1 MLAALSCGAIVIAAE
16 PLTIPLLRR
25 AAAVDVPVQRS
36 YHSIPHSARRGTP
49 TAFGLLVATTLTHST
64 ASAPFLLAI
73 AGFSAIG
80 LAEDLRGLS
89 VPCRLG
95 LQSAGVG
102 PSVAEAPARQVP
114 PGVGSWTEAVARC

>member
-25 AAAVDVPVQRS
+25 AAAIDVPGQRS
-36 YHSIPHSARRGTP
+36 YHSIPTPRGGTP
-49 TAFGLLVATTLTHST
+49 TAFGLLVATTLIHST
-64 ASAPFLLAI
+64 ASALFLLAI

-89 VPCRLG
+89 VRCRLG
-95 LQSAGVG
+95 LQGAGVG
-102 PSVAEAPARQVP
+102 PSVAGGPARQVP
-114 PGVGSWTEAVARC
+114 PGVGCWTGAVARC